1 MAIEKVINITTTTK
15 GVDKATEQV
24 NKLNSSL
31 KNVQATTG
39 DVTQG
44 MKASGNAILENGGA
58 MGILNELTG
67 GVAMTVKDAVEATKL
82 FNGSLK
88 GLKGALIA
96 TGLGAFVVL
105 LGTLVASWDDIKA
118 SINGVTKAQDN
129 NLEVTKKLSE
139 EAQKT
144 LNFAKSQDNVLKLQ
158 GKSEQEI
165 LNIKKLATQETIK
178 ALEAQIIA
186 QEEINKAQIK
196 ASKRNA
202 DILNGILN
210 SLTAPLN
217 VLLTT
222 IDAIGNRLGKNFG
235 LAEMLKKTLSG
246 TTALI
251 FDPEETKEEGEK
263 TLEETRV
270 QLNALKNEEAGYQL
284 ALRDLRNAKRK
295 DPDIEKQKKK
305 EFDESV
311 AQGQLELQKATDSA
325 AAEQRLLAEQQK
337 VDDATKTQKAL
348 AKIAE
353 EQTETEK
360 EEAEKRKLFAEITEQ
375 SKVDIAKNAYA
386 LLGAL
391 AKKGGAVAK
400 AIAIADVIR
409 GQVSSVSKIISSTA
423 EANAKAAALSPL
435 TAGQPFVTLNTIS
448 AGIGIGASVAGAIK
462 AIKDINSESKSAG
475 GGSIS
480 GGGGISAPPA
490 PSFNLVEGT
499 GSNQIASGL
508 ANTRQPIQA
517 YVVSGAVTTSQQLDR
532 NIVRDASL

>member
-15 GVDKATEQV
+15 GVDKATAQV

-44 MKASGNAILENGGA
+44 MKQSGNAILENGGA
-58 MGILNELTG
+58 MGLLNDLTG
-67 GVAMTVKDAVEATKL
+67 GYAMTVKDAVEASGLFTKGTAISTAAQKVQTL
-82 FNGSLK
+82 VIG
-88 GLKGALIA
+88 GTTGALKALRIA
-96 TGLGAFVVL
+96 LVSTGLGAIVVL
-105 LGTLVASWDDIKA
+105 LAVFISKMNESSEATEEQKRQQDALNESLKATSDLYKQNIKDLQDVTNERLLRAKIAGKGEADLRKIEKESRDERYKNYVDERNRLLQQLDD
-118 SINGVTKAQDN
+118 
-129 NLEVTKKLSE
+129 KKLSAE
-139 EAQKT
+139 NRKSINDQLLANQKEY
-144 LNFAKSQDNVLKLQ
+144 FASVDNDR
-158 GKSEQEI
+158 
-165 LNIKKLATQETIK
+165 IKDL
-178 ALEAQIIA
+178 
-186 QEEINKAQIK
+186 
-196 ASKRNA
+196 
-202 DILNGILN
+202 
-210 SLTAPLN
+210 
-217 VLLTT
+217 
-222 IDAIGNRLGKNFG
+222 
-235 LAEMLKKTLSG
+235 
-246 TTALI
+246 
-251 FDPEETKEEGEK
+251 EGELSVIEK
-263 TLEETRV
+263 KRAKIKEDAEKKRE
-270 QLNALKNEEAGYQL
+270 QL
-284 ALRDLRNAKRK
+284 RK
-295 DPDIEKQKKK
+295 DQEIEKQKKK
-305 EFDESV
+305 DFDESV
-311 AQGQLELQKATDSA
+311 AQGQLELQIATDSA

-337 VDDATKTQKAL
+337 VEDAIKTQKAL

-409 GQVSSVSKIISSTA
+409 GQVASVSKIISSTA
-423 EANAKAAALSPL
+423 EANAKAVALSPL

-480 GGGGISAPPA
+480 GGGGVSAPPA

-499 GSNQIASGL
+499 GANQIASGL
-508 ANTRQPIQA
+508 ANRRQPIQA